1 MRASTVAM
9 RFASSARPSR
19 YSASALVLPELA
31 LPELVL
37 SGLWCPPVEGATSG
51 LVARSTGGE
60 VAALDTNGGATGAG
74 ATGATPGPDVG
85 NDVGPVGTVGA
96 TLGIDVDATG
106 AVCAIGARLGT
117 DVGATGAAWAT
128 LAGATGA
135 TGTVGATL
143 GADVGA
149 TGAGAT
155 LGAAAATLGRAG
167 AILGGGGST
176 GGGGSPGCT
185 AAFDPAVGT
194 TRGFHSLEAGVVA
207 AGVVAAGLFSAD
219 LFSARPANFPGGH
232 EVPRRTSPS
241 RASGGPSLTFCGS
254 ASFRVINQRASNR
267 ITTMAA
273 TIADRTSP
281 FATEPLARL
290 ASA

>member
-1 MRASTVAM
+1 M

-37 SGLWCPPVEGATSG
+37 PELVLPGLWCPPVEGATSG

-60 VAALDTNGGATGAG
+60 VATLDTNGGATGATRG
-74 ATGATPGPDVG
+74 T
-85 NDVGPVGTVGA
+85 DVGPVGTVGA
-96 TLGIDVDATG
+96 TLGIDVGATG

-128 LAGATGA
+128 LAGAAGA
-135 TGTVGATL
+135 TGTVGAGTTL
-143 GADVGA
+143 GTDVGA

-194 TRGFHSLEAGVVA
+194 TRGFHSLEAGNVA
-207 AGVVAAGLFSAD
+207 AGVVAAG

-232 EVPRRTSPS
+232 EVPRRTSAS
-241 RASGGPSLTFCGS
+241 RPSGGPSLTFCGS
-254 ASFRVINQRASNR
+254 ASLRVINQRASKR
-267 ITTMAA
+267 ITTIPA
-273 TIADRTSP
+273 TIAVSTSP
-281 FATEPLARL
+281 LASEPLARL

>member
-1 MRASTVAM
+1 
-9 RFASSARPSR
+9 
-19 YSASALVLPELA
+19 
-31 LPELVL
+31 
-37 SGLWCPPVEGATSG
+37 

-135 TGTVGATL
+135 TGTVGATGTTL

-207 AGVVAAGLFSAD
+207 AGVVAGGLFSAD
-219 LFSARPANFPGGH
+219 LFSARPANFAGGH
-232 EVPRRTSPS
+232 EVPRRTSAS

-254 ASFRVINQRASNR
+254 ASLRVINQRASKR
-267 ITTMAA
+267 ITTIPA
-273 TIADRTSP
+273 TIAVSMSP
-281 FATEPLARL
+281 LASEPLARL